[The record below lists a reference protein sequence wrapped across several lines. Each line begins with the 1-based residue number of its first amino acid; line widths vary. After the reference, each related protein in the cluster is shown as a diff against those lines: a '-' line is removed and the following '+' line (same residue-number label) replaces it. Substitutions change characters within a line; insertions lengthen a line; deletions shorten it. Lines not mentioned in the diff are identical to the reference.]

1 MYQKY
6 LLQSKLLDSYKTIE
20 QLKIQLDRHQMEMG
34 QLQGY
39 IDRLEHEL
47 HYYKNAAV
55 RLQNQV
61 KFLQARPVQQQT
73 TFSRPPSAP
82 ENITSNIPKKYTPK
96 TPKKPR
102 SSLIQKTLKANKK
115 KSEKKDNKDTTKIKN
130 ILTYL
135 ENK

>member
-6 LLQSKLLDSYKTIE
+6 LLQSKLLTYKTIE

-34 QLQGY
+34 QPQGY

-61 KFLQARPVQQQT
+61 KFLRLDQ
-73 TFSRPPSAP
+73 FS
-82 ENITSNIPKKYTPK
+82 N
-96 TPKKPR
+96 KPH
-102 SSLIQKTLKANKK
+102 LVGLLPFQK
-115 KSEKKDNKDTTKIKN
+115 I
-130 ILTYL
+130 
-135 ENK
+135 